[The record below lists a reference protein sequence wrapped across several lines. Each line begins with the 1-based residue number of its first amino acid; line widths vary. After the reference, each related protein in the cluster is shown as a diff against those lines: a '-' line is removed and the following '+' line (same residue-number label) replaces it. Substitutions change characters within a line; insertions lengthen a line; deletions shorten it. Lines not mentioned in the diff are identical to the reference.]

1 MIIMSRYLKK
11 NKVMTLL
18 AGALALVLFF
28 VFQAGAGMLQPAA
41 AGNGQFER
49 VEGDLDW
56 QGGVSADRGQGAW
69 ELVFPDGRRPQ
80 KLQWSWA
87 GAGRAWASVKYS
99 DGNVIYYVLAGSAP
113 PEARNSTYIDQNGVP
128 RIIVP
133 VMLELSEGMVT
144 VDLPADYRRYC
155 GKGEVSVENVRFGV
169 DASGHTEI
177 KEFAVLA
184 YMPKKGAG
192 GGSRAS
198 LQKGIYLQ
206 AQAPQGNEGRFYL
219 VKGLESPVLVKLRVL
234 LEGKTKGDL
243 TVSFPE
249 TVTITSFD
257 RSKMQLVDGHTLVV
271 PLEMGPGYAEESI
284 VVLAKA
290 SGPGQVAIK
299 ARLGVHEETVSGELA
314 CPELEFIRNNVQL
327 LDEGV
332 YPVQHKQDSHK
343 VTIRKE
349 LKNYI
354 KIKEDIFSS
363 VHKLFG
369 TGEKYDEPAGVVYGV
384 LQNGTG
390 FDLPLH
396 VRFSVL
402 DRSGRE
408 ITYFR
413 GEHIQREGADAPP
426 VPETVLGVA
435 DAATGSFKMPLFADM
450 YSVKPGTY
458 GGVLRVSLFGS
469 DAEIAN
475 RNFDLNVKKDSQIKT
490 AAFLAAVFL
499 SLISVLLLVFK
510 HKKWIGRLRTSEI
523 ILIALFTAV
532 KFSIVDVPW
541 FIFGDVVRAAAGPL
555 GPFMHIF
562 TGIFWD
568 ILNSLFLVALIVL
581 IPRSGVVIISSVVR
595 IILQGVAFGSFN
607 PVSILL
613 MLSYAALADM
623 LLYLA
628 GFTSGKREF
637 RESPAVLATL
647 AVIFAV
653 QHIYSTYISYYMHIY
668 LYRLFFPDWYINI
681 NVLVSVVYSGLGAV
695 LGVYLG
701 NKLRRVI
708 E

>member
-1 MIIMSRYLKK
+1 MLRQLKRSRVLMLMTGMVILLLGCCIWPGSDMSQP
-11 NKVMTLL
+11 V
-18 AGALALVLFF
+18 AAA
-28 VFQAGAGMLQPAA
+28 AGAGE
-41 AGNGQFER
+41 FER
-49 VEGDLDW
+49 VEGELEW
-56 QGGVSADRGQGAW
+56 QDGVSAERGRGVW
-69 ELVFPDGRRPQ
+69 EMVFPEGRYPQ
-80 KLQWSWA
+80 RLQWSWSGSGCIWA
-87 GAGRAWASVKYS
+87 GVKYT
-99 DGNVIYYVLAGSAP
+99 DGNVIYYVPAGSAP
-113 PEARNSTYIDQNGVP
+113 PPAQTATFIDQNGIP
-128 RIIVP
+128 RIIAP
-133 VMLELSEGMVT
+133 VLLELPEGTVT

-155 GKGEVSVENVRFGV
+155 GKGEVAVESVRLGV
-169 DASGHTEI
+169 DAAGHTEI

-184 YMPKKGAG
+184 YASGKGVAKSDRAG
-192 GGSRAS
+192 
-198 LQKGIYLQ
+198 LQKGVYLR
-206 AQAPQGNEGRFYL
+206 AQVPQGNEGRFYL
-219 VKGLESPVLVKLRVL
+219 VKGWESPVVVTLRAL
-234 LEGKTKGDL
+234 LDAKTKGDL

-249 TVTITSFD
+249 TVAITSFD
-257 RSKMQLVDGHTLVV
+257 RSKARLVDGHTLVA

-284 VVLAKA
+284 IVLARA
-290 SGPGQVAIK
+290 SGPGQAVIK
-299 ARLGVHEETVSGELA
+299 ARLGVHVETVTEELA
-314 CPELEFIRNNVQL
+314 CPDLEFIRNNLRL

-332 YPVQHKQDSHK
+332 YPMQHKQDSHK

-354 KIKEDIFSS
+354 KIKEDIFSTI
-363 VHKLFG
+363 HKLFG
-369 TGEKYDEPAGVVYGV
+369 TRENYDEPAGVVYGV
-384 LQNGTG
+384 LQNGAG

-402 DRSGRE
+402 DRSGGE
-408 ITYFR
+408 VSYFR

-435 DAATGSFKMPLFADM
+435 GAATRNFKMPVFADI

-458 GGVLRVSLFGS
+458 NGVLRVSLFGS
-469 DAEIAN
+469 GAEIIA
-475 RNFDLNVKKDSQIKT
+475 RNFDLQVKKDSQLKT

-499 SLISVLLLVFK
+499 SLVSVFLLALK
-510 HKKWIGRLRTSEI
+510 HKKWIGRLKTSEI

-555 GPFMHIF
+555 GPFMSVF

-581 IPRSGVVIISSVVR
+581 IPRSGVVIISSAVR

-623 LLYLA
+623 LLYLF
-628 GFTSGKREF
+628 GFTSGRREF

-647 AVIFAV
+647 AAIFAV